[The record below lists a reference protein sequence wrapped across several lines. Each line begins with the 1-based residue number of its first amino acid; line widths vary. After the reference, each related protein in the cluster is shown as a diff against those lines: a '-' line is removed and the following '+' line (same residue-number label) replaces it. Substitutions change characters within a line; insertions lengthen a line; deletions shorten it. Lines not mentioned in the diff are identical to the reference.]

1 METLKELVKRGD
13 ADGTMARVQELL
25 RKGSDVE
32 TILNGALIPAMDE
45 VGKLFQKREYFI
57 PEMLVAARAM
67 KGAMAV
73 LKPLLTESG
82 VKSQG
87 NVVLGTA
94 KGDLHD
100 IGKNL
105 VAMTFEGAGFEVID
119 LGVDVPSE
127 KFVEAVKEHDAIAV
141 GISALLTTTMQ
152 EARKTIETFEKEG
165 LRDRVKILVGGAAVN
180 QAFANE
186 IGADFFGPDPASGK
200 DYLRSRLG

>member
-87 NVVLGTA
+87 KVVLGTA

>member
-13 ADGTMARVQELL
+13 TDGTVERVRELL
-25 RKGSDVE
+25 QKDSDVG
-32 TILNGALIPAMDE
+32 TILNTALIPAMDE
-45 VGKLFQKREYFI
+45 VGELFQKREYFI
-57 PEMLVAARAM
+57 PEMLIAARAM
-67 KGAMAV
+67 KGAMEV

-82 VKSQG
+82 VKSRG

-119 LGVDVPSE
+119 LGVDVPSA
-127 KFVEAVKEHDAIAV
+127 KFVEAVKEHDAIAI

-152 EARKTIETFEKEG
+152 EARKTIEEIGKEG
-165 LRDRVKILVGGAAVN
+165 LRDRVKILIGGAAVN
-180 QAFANE
+180 QAFADE

-200 DYLRSRLG
+200 DYLRSQVG